1 MLVLFEQL
9 VIDDGQLDGLLG
21 LARVEGEGALG
32 ANVIGTSLG
41 GAILGAIVDGARFAQ
56 VATGSGHS
64 HLEATNVLHH
74 GIVARLEEDSHR
86 VHVLDLDA
94 LGFLLL
100 KLGLHLAQVAL
111 RPFADLLAQIPRTD
125 HLPRRLHPVERS
137 ALRPFAEHLLVRH
150 HFQLFQRQGR
160 ILLPQL
166 SQSVDVVP
174 PRLLEFLRL
183 GRVGVHHVVKTV
195 LLRLDF
201 ELHPAVRVACLG
213 LHDHTPLVHPVT
225 LVQILVDEEAAVGHV
240 GREHGCREE
249 GEGEYALPNFE
260 HARARDRQDQVEPNV
275 SEDAPRGGDEENS
288 QMFDLPRLPVRY
300 HEHAQRDDDE
310 EIVSGRADDRA
321 RPQFTGLEVLRP
333 DLDDRQKDLW
343 RATSQRHQRQVRH
356 RLVPYSHHN
365 DLRLLTLPANDQFLL
380 LRGDHLDRR
389 HETIAD
395 DRHADEQVQQQG
407 EVYEAAEDYV
417 RKIEILLRPPY
428 RYNQTWLATSRV
440 ISRHLSFPDFYA
452 RVTFASL
459 AIQRG
464 KIELSAV
471 ITTPAGSRQ
480 PPIIS
485 QQLRLQRRIEYL
497 GETISSFLS
506 SFFKPF

>member
-1 MLVLFEQL
+1 M
-9 VIDDGQLDGLLG
+9 
-21 LARVEGEGALG
+21 
-32 ANVIGTSLG
+32 
-41 GAILGAIVDGARFAQ
+41 
-56 VATGSGHS
+56 
-64 HLEATNVLHH
+64 
-74 GIVARLEEDSHR
+74 ARLEEDSHR

-111 RPFADLLAQIPRTD
+111 RPLADLLAQIPRAD
-125 HLPRRLHPVERS
+125 HLPRGLHPVERP
-137 ALRPFAEHLLVRH
+137 ALRPFAEHLLVGH

-201 ELHPAVRVACLG
+201 ELHPAVRVARLG

-225 LVQILVDEEAAVGHV
+225 LVQVLVDEEAAIGHV

-249 GEGEYALPNFE
+249 GEGEYTLPNFE
-260 HARARDRQDQVEPNV
+260 HARARDSEDQVEPHV
-275 SEDAPRGGDEENS
+275 SEDAPRGCHEENS
-288 QMFDLPRLPVRY
+288 QMFDLPRLPVRD

-310 EIVSGRADDRA
+310 EVVSGRANDRA

-343 RATSQRHQRQVRH
+343 RAAPQRHQRQVRH
-356 RLVPYSHHN
+356 RLVPYPNHD
-365 DLRLLTLPANDQFLL
+365 DLGLFTLPANDQLLL
-380 LRGDHLDRR
+380 LRGDHLDRS

-407 EVYEAAEDYV
+407 EIHEAAEDYV

-428 RYNQTWLATSRV
+428 RHNQAWLATSRI
-440 ISRHLSFPDFYA
+440 ISRHLFLFPRFFHFSPE
-452 RVTFASL
+452 RVNNVERSNCP
-459 AIQRG
+459 
-464 KIELSAV
+464 S
-471 ITTPAGSRQ
+471 Q
-480 PPIIS
+480 PPFIIS
-485 QQLRLQRRIEYL
+485 QQLQRRIEYL
-497 GETISSFLS
+497 GEKQSRFFNYQITRIFFSFILDDCSLFFS
-506 SFFKPF
+506 SFFLLSNENARHEPASSSCDLLTTVSSSIRI